1 MEDRRVSRI
10 ADSEGKKRQQQQ
22 RKKKADDEDRDGR
35 EKAGRLKLR
44 QAIGRREAVRRES
57 KRLPREHHE
66 KNKRGRRSE
75 RGASVPRSRTP
86 LLRLDAQSRT
96 AADGASAA
104 VARGKEGQEMP
115 RQDCRLAGDVERERE
130 NKSTRCSE
138 VRRDRLLAT
147 RVAHQ
152 TQARVP
158 RLPFSLSLSLS

>member
-22 RKKKADDEDRDGR
+22 RKKKAGDEDRDGR

-66 KNKRGRRSE
+66 KKKKKTRGRTSE

-130 NKSTRCSE
+130 NMRARDA
-138 VRRDRLLAT
+138 VR
-147 RVAHQ
+147 
-152 TQARVP
+152 
-158 RLPFSLSLSLS
+158 